1 MRLVWQA
8 EPRTTVK
15 LCVIVFFS
23 ALLPVAQAYTGK
35 LIVDGVLHAVNQSL
49 SVERAAALIWPFLAV
64 EFLLFAA
71 GSFLAQSRRLSEQV
85 LEQRAGH
92 RITEAIIEKALR
104 LPLPYF
110 EDSRF
115 YDGMQKARRE
125 AEYRAL
131 AITGG
136 LFSLCQNAL
145 TLLSFAFVL
154 LAMTP
159 WVALIL
165 FSASIPAFAVQ
176 ARYSK
181 MKFRLQGW
189 QAPESRMIT
198 YLEQVL
204 TLDSTVKEIKLFRL
218 GRELLGRFNS
228 LFEKIFS
235 EDLSLARR
243 RLRISYAWSLLST
256 VSFYAC
262 YAWILYLT
270 VTRKITLG
278 DMTLYLAAVRQ
289 SQGSFQ
295 GLMDNTSRL
304 YENGLFMDNLFT
316 FLEIPDPPAEPSPG
330 TPPAKGAARIR
341 IANVTFRYPGSA
353 HAALEDVS
361 LEIAPG
367 EKIALVGENGSGKTT
382 LIKLLTGLYKP
393 ESGTLELDGT
403 SVNEMNLADLHEQIG
418 VIFQDYVRYQL
429 TLAENVGFGS
439 VEHLAEQARI
449 LSAIESAGAADVLE
463 DLPDGLES
471 VLGSQFKG
479 GRELS
484 GGQWQKVALA
494 RAFMRSARLLIL
506 DEPTS
511 ALDAEREYEIFH
523 RFKRLTE
530 GKTAILISHRF
541 STVRMADRI
550 GVLEK
555 GRLVELGSHEDLLR
569 LKGRYA
575 RLFEMQAEGYR

>member
-8 EPRTTVK
+8 EPRATIK
-15 LCVIVFFS
+15 LCIIVLFS
-23 ALLPVAQAYTGK
+23 ALLPLAQAYTGK
-35 LIVDGVLHAVNQSL
+35 LIVDAVLQAVESL
-49 SVERAAALIWPFLAV
+49 SIEAAARLIWPFLAL
-64 EFLLFAA
+64 EFFLFAA
-71 GSFLAQSRRLSEQV
+71 ASFLALSRRLSEQV

-136 LFSLCQNAL
+136 LFSLCQNAI

-159 WVALIL
+159 LAALIL

-181 MKFRLQGW
+181 LKFRLQGW

-228 LFEKIFS
+228 MFNKIFA
-235 EDLSLARR
+235 EDLALAQR
-243 RLRISYAWSLLST
+243 RLRISYAWSMLST

-270 VTRKITLG
+270 VSRKITLG

-295 GLMDNTSRL
+295 GLMDQTSRL

-316 FLEIPDPPAEPSPG
+316 FLEIPDPPAAK
-330 TPPAKGAARIR
+330 TPTAPARAGAAAISIR
-341 IANVTFRYPGSA
+341 GVTFRYPGAA
-353 HAALEDVS
+353 HAALEDVT
-361 LEIAPG
+361 LDIAPG

-393 ESGTLELDGT
+393 EAGELELDGT
-403 SVNEMNLADLHEQIG
+403 NIADIDIADLHEQIG

-439 VEHLAEQARI
+439 VSHLKDEERI
-449 LSAIESAGAADVLE
+449 KAAIRSAGAEDVLS
-463 DLPDGLES
+463 DLPDGLS
-471 VLGSQFKG
+471 TVLGSQFKG

-494 RAFMRSARLLIL
+494 RAFMRSARILIL

-511 ALDAEREYEIFH
+511 ALDAEREYEIFQ

-555 GRLVELGSHEDLLR
+555 GRLVELGSHEELLDQN
-569 LKGRYA
+569 GRYA
-575 RLFEMQAEGYR
+575 RLFEMQAQGYR